1 MPLIT
6 SGARERAGS
15 RIWIAGVGTFRSG
28 SADHLLVGCRNIDD
42 DGLAGHRIKDDDRH
56 RILLLMIGM
65 VGHTGGLP
73 VATSRHRHG
82 QYVIARELVSVSLYG
97 LGVGVRC

>member
-6 SGARERAGS
+6 KDVRERAGS

-42 DGLAGHRIKDDDRH
+42 DGLAGHRIKDDNRH
-56 RILLLMIGM
+56 RILLLMIGT
-65 VGHTGGLP
+65 VGQAGSLL
-73 VATSRHRHG
+73 VAIPRHRHSR
-82 QYVIARELVSVSLYG
+82 YEFVRELVTVSLYG
-97 LGVGVRC
+97 LGVGE